1 MEHRAKDR
9 MLCLL
14 MACLLVAPTGALLAD
29 EHREVIRKVDV
40 AELAESGTLDSDTTL
55 ASSGQPDEAALKAFS
70 ENGYEA
76 VIDLRGAN
84 ESRGLDEQAVVEKLG
99 MSYVALPVSK
109 AADMS
114 FEKARELDE
123 IIKSFEGPVLV
134 HCGSGNRVGAL
145 LALRASAQGASD
157 EEALELGRSAG
168 LTRSENLV
176 RERLNED

>member
-1 MEHRAKDR
+1 MNTIAKKPV
-9 MLCLL
+9 L
-14 MACLLVAPTGALLAD
+14 CLLVAGLLISPIGVLLAD

-40 AELAESGTLDSDTTL
+40 SAVAESGTLDAETTV

-70 ENGYEA
+70 QNGYTA
-76 VIDLRGAN
+76 VIDLRGAA

-114 FEKARELDE
+114 FEKALELDE
-123 IIKSFEGPVLV
+123 IIRSFDGPVLV

-145 LALRASAQGASD
+145 LALRASEQGASD

-176 RERLNED
+176 RERLADD